1 METIEPVEASRRT
14 PFASSTLT
22 NTADGPPKERADSE
36 LNRSRP
42 VITSAGDAQFCP
54 GDPEDPKAW
63 SFPRKCYCT
72 GAAIF
77 LVVNATFASSSP
89 VGCLQGIADE
99 FDVSTS
105 IAGLVITVF
114 LIGYCAGPLF
124 FAPLSEFYGRR
135 IIFLITFTGYFVF
148 NFLCAFAPNLGALL
162 TGRLLCGI
170 FASAPLTNAP
180 GLMSDIWNPI
190 QRGNAMAV
198 FAMMIVIGPALG
210 PVISGFLQLTKDW
223 RWSFYV
229 LLFLGALTECMVFT
243 IPETLPSRILV
254 NKLRKLKNEGAIR
267 DIELEYLARMDE
279 KSLLSSFKETLYRPW
294 VIMLDPIASLV
305 AVYTSLVYMLQYML
319 FEIYPLVF
327 REQRGWNAGVS
338 QLPLIGTAI
347 GGWLGGLIIFYFSAR
362 EKARLQSGARLTPED
377 RLPAAMIGGIGF
389 CATMFWFS
397 WSAASLGT
405 HWMVP
410 TLAGTFLSTSMG
422 LIFVSNLNY
431 LSDTYPL
438 YTASAIAGNTVCRSA
453 CGAVAPLFTRSM
465 FVALGVGG
473 GGSVV
478 AGAGAVLACAPFIFY
493 RYGTYIRGKSKFAST
508 QVKPS

>member
-1 METIEPVEASRRT
+1 METIEPVKASYNKRC
-14 PFASSTLT
+14 L
-22 NTADGPPKERADSE
+22 
-36 LNRSRP
+36 
-42 VITSAGDAQFCP
+42 V
-54 GDPEDPKAW
+54 
-63 SFPRKCYCT
+63 FPTEVLLYGGCDLPR
-72 GAAIF
+72 F
-77 LVVNATFASSSP
+77 
-89 VGCLQGIADE
+89 GCLQGIADE

-124 FAPLSEFYGRR
+124 FAPLSKFYGRR

-162 TGRLLCGI
+162 TGRLVYRI
-170 FASAPLTNAP
+170 FASTPLTNAA
-180 GLMSDIWNPI
+180 GLMSNIWNPI

-210 PVISGFLQLTKDW
+210 P
-223 RWSFYV
+223 RWK
-229 LLFLGALTECMVFT
+229 CMVFT
-243 IPETLPSRILV
+243 ILETLPSRILV
-254 NKLRKLKNEGAIR
+254 NKLRKPKNEGAIR

-294 VIMLDPIASLV
+294 VIMLDLITSLV
-305 AVYTSLVYMLQYML
+305 AVYTSLV
-319 FEIYPLVF
+319 
-327 REQRGWNAGVS
+327 
-338 QLPLIGTAI
+338 TAI

-362 EKARLQSGARLTPED
+362 EKARLQSGARLTLED
-377 RLPAAMIGGIGF
+377 CLPATIIGGIGF

-422 LIFVSNLNY
+422 LIFVLNLNY
-431 LSDTYPL
+431 LLDTYPL
-438 YTASAIAGNTVCRSA
+438 
-453 CGAVAPLFTRSM
+453 
-465 FVALGVGG
+465 
-473 GGSVV
+473 
-478 AGAGAVLACAPFIFY
+478 
-493 RYGTYIRGKSKFAST
+493 YGTYIRGKSKFAST